1 MSNSHQ
7 LRRNKSYNYWV
18 MDKTK
23 DAEGN
28 LHNKGE
34 AAESSFLAIL
44 TANNLHFYVAER
56 SRVCSGKPESQQVEQ
71 SESAAPCRSKQTR
84 KALFTNPPT
93 PPKNKNTFR
102 TIWKVCVAHNRL
114 LPPLMTSSKQTWQK
128 IEKESTVVWLTHWK
142 GFQMSGTTT
151 TVCDVTSHG
160 VKKKRNS

>member
-34 AAESSFLAIL
+34 AEESGFLAIV
-44 TANNLHFYVAER
+44 TANYLHFYAAER
-56 SRVCSGKPESQQVEQ
+56 SRVCSGKPESQRQVEQ
-71 SESAAPCRSKQTR
+71 SKSAAPCRSKQTR
-84 KALFTNPPT
+84 KALF
-93 PPKNKNTFR
+93 KTFR
-102 TIWKVCVAHNRL
+102 TIWKVCVAQNRL
-114 LPPLMTSSKQTWQK
+114 PPPLMTSSKQTWQK
-128 IEKESTVVWLTHWK
+128 IEKEPTVVWLTHWK

-151 TVCDVTSHG
+151 AVCDVTSHG
-160 VKKKRNS
+160 VK